1 MSELFAVLCAC
12 CSAVSSIFISELK
25 GRLPLLQLI
34 KWQIIAAFAMNCL
47 FATMLGKW
55 SVLEPWQFGLLAGSG
70 ISGVV
75 IAGTAYISTIHAT
88 GPRITAL
95 LFSLTAPFS
104 LGLGYLFLG
113 ETASLLQ
120 LAGVILVLTG
130 IVLAIGIPRRF
141 LRDGFRKPPMPA
153 PVPAVVPVPPAPS
166 PPVSRSLVP
175 GILLGVFTAFG
186 QAVGLLL
193 ARPAMASGVDPF
205 NAMTV
210 RTGVAALCFGLLGLL
225 GIGGAGGY
233 PADPRSWRLILSA
246 SLTGTTLGMI
256 FLMAALGGG
265 NTGLVATLSSTTPVA
280 ILPMIWLAGKEKPS
294 AAAWVGAL
302 VAIAGIW
309 LISVR

>member
-1 MSELFAVLCAC
+1 MGAPTDSTCCRTRCPAASRTSARWSFRSCSAAALCEGNMRGRRCASISGFPTRSAGRHSTGSGDGMSELFAVLCAC

-120 LAGVILVLTG
+120 
-130 IVLAIGIPRRF
+130 
-141 LRDGFRKPPMPA
+141 
-153 PVPAVVPVPPAPS
+153 
-166 PPVSRSLVP
+166 
-175 GILLGVFTAFG
+175 
-186 QAVGLLL
+186 
-193 ARPAMASGVDPF
+193 
-205 NAMTV
+205 
-210 RTGVAALCFGLLGLL
+210 
-225 GIGGAGGY
+225 
-233 PADPRSWRLILSA
+233 
-246 SLTGTTLGMI
+246 
-256 FLMAALGGG
+256 
-265 NTGLVATLSSTTPVA
+265 
-280 ILPMIWLAGKEKPS
+280 
-294 AAAWVGAL
+294 
-302 VAIAGIW
+302 
-309 LISVR
+309 